1 MYREASSRWCNTL
14 LTSQSP
20 PSLIA
25 VPAGI
30 GLSVVQKPE
39 LLRIPPRSYYM
50 LLDDAIR
57 AAFPVP
63 PDLEPIAT
71 LPYGT
76 LYVNRDARCGVAA
89 NANLS
94 EHSRVQ

>member
-1 MYREASSRWCNTL
+1 
-14 LTSQSP
+14 
-20 PSLIA
+20 LIA

-39 LLRIPPRSYYM
+39 LLRIPPRSHYM
-50 LLDDAIR
+50 LLDDDLR

-76 LYVNRDARCGVAA
+76 LYVNRGARCDGAA
-89 NANLS
+89 APS
-94 EHSRVQ
+94 QF